1 MLNILPTDLQPPFKD
16 LPEKDQDAIRKK
28 NQLFVGKQI
37 EVVIDGYHTESRLL
51 MRGRYDDASVI
62 INDGRK
68 VTAFGKKY
76 LVEITDV
83 SDYDLIGRVI

>member
-1 MLNILPTDLQPPFKD
+1 MLNILPTDQPIPFKD
-16 LPEKDQDAIRKK
+16 LPEGDQNAIRTK
-28 NQLFVGKQI
+28 NQLYIGKQI

-51 MRGRYDDASVI
+51 MRGRYDEVSVI

>member
-1 MLNILPTDLQPPFKD
+1 MLNILPADHPLPFKD
-16 LPEKDQDAIRKK
+16 LPEGDQDAIRKK

-37 EVVIDGYHTESRLL
+37 EVVIDGYHAESRLL
-51 MRGRYDDASVI
+51 MRGRCDAASVI

>member
-1 MLNILPTDLQPPFKD
+1 
-16 LPEKDQDAIRKK
+16 
-28 NQLFVGKQI
+28 
-37 EVVIDGYHTESRLL
+37 
-51 MRGRYDDASVI
+51 MRGRHDGQCPEIDGHVI

-68 VTAFGKKY
+68 VCAFGKKY